1 MAEQLNIKN
10 VDAVRVVEFYNPP
23 ENYITHT
30 MLRQLYT
37 ELLAAREDDSVR
49 VLVLSGGLED
59 TFLTHYNVD
68 ELIDF
73 RDVIAKRRSLR
84 AARRLARLLCWL
96 FDKVDRWPWLD
107 RIAVASRERRSS
119 GEQSIYFWTRCLQ
132 ILDSYPKPLIAAIN
146 GLALGGGCEISLCCD
161 FRYMALGEKYR
172 IGLPEILL
180 GITPGGTGTP
190 LRLPRIVGEAKALE
204 ILLTGKIY
212 SPVEA
217 EAMGLIHQAV
227 APNELMPLVMKM
239 AQKLSRG
246 APVAQAA
253 IRSGVR
259 QASRLAWSQGRVLEM
274 AAAMRAMSSEDAGR
288 GMKAYVA
295 QIAPQIKG
303 VDLETRSRL
312 FDDLYE
318 GQLTDYTG
326 K

>member
-1 MAEQLNIKN
+1 
-10 VDAVRVVEFYNPP
+10 
-23 ENYITHT
+23 
-30 MLRQLYT
+30 
-37 ELLAAREDDSVR
+37 
-49 VLVLSGGLED
+49 
-59 TFLTHYNVD
+59 
-68 ELIDF
+68 
-73 RDVIAKRRSLR
+73 
-84 AARRLARLLCWL
+84 
-96 FDKVDRWPWLD
+96 
-107 RIAVASRERRSS
+107 
-119 GEQSIYFWTRCLQ
+119 
-132 ILDSYPKPLIAAIN
+132 
-146 GLALGGGCEISLCCD
+146 
-161 FRYMALGEKYR
+161 
-172 IGLPEILL
+172 
-180 GITPGGTGTP
+180 
-190 LRLPRIVGEAKALE
+190 
-204 ILLTGKIY
+204 
-212 SPVEA
+212 
-217 EAMGLIHQAV
+217 LIHQAV